1 MHIPVL
7 TLSTKD
13 DNKLIEQLKLKK
25 TIEWNK
31 YRSEMNNQTKIN
43 NLLNYLIDQIFN
55 KVSRLFVLSF
65 ENKDD
70 RTSYSKYYT
79 SSVEIKDFNVL
90 IDGKSF
96 FLMCQ

>member
-1 MHIPVL
+1 MHIPVV

-55 KVSRLFVLSF
+55 KVSRLFVLLF

-79 SSVEIKDFNVL
+79 SSVEMKDFNVL

-96 FLMCQ
+96 F

>member
-1 MHIPVL
+1 
-7 TLSTKD
+7 
-13 DNKLIEQLKLKK
+13 
-25 TIEWNK
+25 
-31 YRSEMNNQTKIN
+31 MNNQTKIN

-96 FLMCQ
+96 F

>member
-1 MHIPVL
+1 MHIPVV

-96 FLMCQ
+96 F

>member
-1 MHIPVL
+1 
-7 TLSTKD
+7 
-13 DNKLIEQLKLKK
+13 
-25 TIEWNK
+25 
-31 YRSEMNNQTKIN
+31 MNNQTKIN

-55 KVSRLFVLSF
+55 KVSRLFVLSS

-96 FLMCQ
+96 F